1 MSREE
6 FTKRPLRSILAYVV
20 PPAALLIGIV
30 AFWESYVDWRDIS
43 IIVVPPPSAVVERFF
58 ENPDFFWKEG
68 GYTLYEATLGL
79 VFGSLVAIAFAVL
92 MAHSKL
98 AERTFLP
105 LAIVIKVTPL
115 VAIAPVLVIIF
126 GFGTTPKIIVAAL
139 LSFFPTLINAMTG
152 FRDVNE
158 GAHSFLRSVHA
169 SRWQVFWKLRL
180 PSAMPYLFA
189 ALKVTYPLALIGA
202 VVAEWFTGDRG
213 LGLVIFSAN
222 ANLDTPTLFVAIGV
236 LAITGVTINIVLSV
250 IERRVLFWHE
260 SIRSTTT

>member
-1 MSREE
+1 MTFQE
-6 FTKRPLRSILAYVV
+6 FTQRPAGSLLAYVL
-20 PPAALLIGIV
+20 PPALLLAGLV
-30 AFWESYVDWRDIS
+30 AFWEFYVAWRDIA
-43 IIVVPPPSAVVERFF
+43 IIVVPPPSEVVERFF
-58 ENPDFFWKEG
+58 ERPGFFWEEG
-68 GYTLYEATLGL
+68 AYTLYEATAGL
-79 VFGSLVAIAFAVL
+79 FFGSLVAIMLAVW

-105 LAIVIKVTPL
+105 LAIVVKVTPL

-158 GAHSFLRSVHA
+158 GAHKFMRSLSA
-169 SRWQVFWKLRL
+169 SPWQVFWKLRVPGAL
-180 PSAMPYLFA
+180 PYLFA

-213 LGLVIFSAN
+213 LGVVIFSAH
-222 ANLDTPTLFVAIGV
+222 ANLDTPTLFSAVAVLAVIGVAINIALS
-236 LAITGVTINIVLSV
+236 LA
-250 IERRVLFWHE
+250 ERRVLFWHE
-260 SIRSTTT
+260 SVRSTGL

>member
-1 MSREE
+1 MSVQE
-6 FTKRPLRSILAYVV
+6 FTQQPVRSIVAYVL
-20 PPAALLIGIV
+20 PPALLLVAIV
-30 AFWESYVDWRDIS
+30 AAWELYIAWRDIS
-43 IIVVPPPSAVVERFF
+43 IIVVPPPSEVVERFF
-58 ENPDFFWKEG
+58 ERPDWFWEQG
-68 GYTLYEATLGL
+68 WFTLYEATMGL
-79 VFGSLVAIAFAVL
+79 FFGSLVAIMFAVG
-92 MAHSKL
+92 MAHSRL

-115 VAIAPVLVIIF
+115 VAIAPVLVLVF

-158 GAHSFLRSVHA
+158 GAHRFLRSLHA
-169 SRWQVFWKLRL
+169 SPWQVFWKLRV
-180 PSAMPYLFA
+180 PSSLPYLFA

-213 LGLVIFSAN
+213 LGVVIFRAN
-222 ANLDTPTLFVAIGV
+222 ANLDTPTLFAAIGV
-236 LAITGVTINIVLSV
+236 LAITGVAINIILSI

-260 SIRSTTT
+260 SVRST